1 VLAAVLTVAAADN
14 EKGRS
19 QLETYAAAEAA
30 TGNGMLFGH
39 LDILF
44 FRILAQITAER
55 TRFVAAMPYR

>member
-1 VLAAVLTVAAADN
+1 VLAAVLTVTAADN

-19 QLETYAAAEAA
+19 QLETYAAEAA

-39 LDILF
+39 LDILL
-44 FRILAQITAER
+44 FRISAQITAER